1 MSVETMPITVVDN
14 NNSEDYECDE
24 FEYITLESVYNFHR
38 SVELCDKKKEVLL
51 EYYKKR
57 DAWCCADDNSVEEYS
72 FAISLFY
79 YIEKLFEDDE
89 KFIYMTKTM
98 IDLEDK
104 ITIKDQDTN
113 FKDDILECIE
123 FYLNGFGTDD
133 QETSVEISDLQN
145 KILTTLHRI
154 HNIENW
160 ITIFGPSDDN

>member
-104 ITIKDQDTN
+104 ITIRH
-113 FKDDILECIE
+113 E
-123 FYLNGFGTDD
+123 F
-133 QETSVEISDLQN
+133 
-145 KILTTLHRI
+145 
-154 HNIENW
+154 
-160 ITIFGPSDDN
+160 